1 MTKKIVKN
9 FWGYS
14 KEVFEKEDT
23 VKPGFIKEACYSF
36 FTKTWSLNLK
46 LGWKNWMNP
55 WMCLI

>member
-36 FTKTWSLNLK
+36 FTKT
-46 LGWKNWMNP
+46 
-55 WMCLI
+55 